1 MSCHLPCGST
11 KRCKFWKRLMKKQK
25 KFPLVVESLLLSV
38 KPARNLSKPE
48 RVIKGDDNSAQWNVE
63 SYHPVL
69 KELKK

>member
-1 MSCHLPCGST
+1 M
-11 KRCKFWKRLMKKQK
+11 K

-48 RVIKGDDNSAQWNVE
+48 PAIKGDDTSAQWNVE